1 MAHSGIDAVSARHHR
16 RQHRKHRRDVY
27 IPSQDTAST
36 VRLGNARYF
45 NPTDRCGFVHPVRS
59 CFHFPLITGRRLQ
72 ASCKTQLKNL
82 QFTRTIRKSASS
94 MLSAALQLFLLI
106 KWRSL
111 CTLLSSDFRASTE
124 SELRRVRVNCNGNM
138 LPVDILRNNI
148 YNTSGRGIF
157 LI

>member
-1 MAHSGIDAVSARHHR
+1 MIE
-16 RQHRKHRRDVY
+16 KKL
-27 IPSQDTAST
+27 P
-36 VRLGNARYF
+36 
-45 NPTDRCGFVHPVRS
+45 
-59 CFHFPLITGRRLQ
+59 
-72 ASCKTQLKNL
+72 
-82 QFTRTIRKSASS
+82 FTRTIRKSASS

-111 CTLLSSDFRASTE
+111 RTLLSSDFRASTE